1 MKLHRCLVEGN
12 DARIKDDPMP
22 KKRTVDRTTDPLT
35 MTPQERMA
43 EIASILALGL
53 VRASSLLSTSP
64 IVSESSPGGLED
76 RKHADLSV
84 GNTNPQ
90 GGQA

>member
-1 MKLHRCLVEGN
+1 MTPASRTITM
-12 DARIKDDPMP
+12 R
-22 KKRTVDRTTDPLT
+22 KKRSVDRTTDPET
-35 MTPQERMA
+35 MTPKERRA

-64 IVSESSPGGLED
+64 KVSETSPEGLED
-76 RKHADLSV
+76 RDHADLSV

-90 GGQA
+90 GGQ